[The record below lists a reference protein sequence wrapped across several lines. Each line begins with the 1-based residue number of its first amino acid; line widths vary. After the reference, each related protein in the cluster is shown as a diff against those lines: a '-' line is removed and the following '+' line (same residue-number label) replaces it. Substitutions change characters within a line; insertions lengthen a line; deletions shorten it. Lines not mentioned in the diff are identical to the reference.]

1 MGLTIRVFRICFP
14 AAVAAAASKA
24 PSGPASLAVVAAA
37 APAAA
42 FERAAAAAA
51 TKAPASPASAPQIQ
65 IRIFL
70 YGSDSGKKY
79 NHSNNDRYRF
89 PEILAFWRA
98 M

>member
-24 PSGPASLAVVAAA
+24 PSGPASPAVVAAA

-51 TKAPASPASAPQIQ
+51 TNSPASAPQIQ
-65 IRIFL
+65 VRIFL
-70 YGSDSGKKY
+70 YGSDSGKKTLVWNESKY
-79 NHSNNDRYRF
+79 C
-89 PEILAFWRA
+89 PE
-98 M
+98 